1 MDVTVLTVLLILVA
15 TVVMLVFE
23 LVSIEVAALLCM
35 LALGWSGILEP
46 SEVFAGFSSNA
57 VIAMMAVMIMGK
69 GIART
74 GIMDQFSQTVL
85 RWVGTSRSKVIV
97 SMSLSVGILS
107 GFIQNIGAAALFL
120 PGILNISRK
129 GRMPASTL
137 IMPIGFAAIL
147 GGTISMVGSG
157 PLILVND
164 LLDNAG
170 LAAYDLFSVTPVGI
184 MLLLSGIAF
193 FLVFGKYVLPDSAPD
208 GNPLSEQDKLVAA
221 LQLPNQIRHYIVP
234 PNSPLIG
241 MTTERSG
248 VWDVYKLH
256 ILGIARD
263 RHVEYAPWRE
273 RKFEAGQE
281 LALLGN
287 EEEALRFATV
297 HQLVEQKKP
306 YPFTNLHDPDS
317 AGFAEI
323 IIPPRSAIVGQSM
336 RQFGLRK
343 RYAVEPVMLFS
354 KGETLRGD
362 FSDHPLLT
370 GDTIIVHGLWE
381 KIHDMNAGS
390 DFVVATPFTVRKVNR
405 SKAWIAL
412 LCFLGAIALALSGA
426 SISMAFLTGAI
437 AMVLTRV
444 LTIQEAFQ
452 AIEWKVVFL
461 IAGLIPLGIAM
472 EKSGAATLLAEKVM
486 ALVQGG
492 HPFLIVLAVALLS
505 TLFSLF
511 MTNVGAIVVLA
522 PLVMAMAQIA
532 GLDPRPLVLLAAVST
547 ANSFI
552 LPTHQVNALLM
563 PSGGYRNADY
573 FRAGGGMTLIFLT
586 VVIIM
591 FYFFYL

>member
-1 MDVTVLTVLLILVA
+1 MDETILTVLIILAVTIVLLI
-15 TVVMLVFE
+15 FE
-23 LVSIEVAALLCM
+23 FVSIEVAALLCM
-35 LALGWSGILEP
+35 LSLGWSGILEP
-46 SEVFAGFSSNA
+46 NEVFAGFSSNA
-57 VIAMMAVMIMGK
+57 VIAMMAVMILGK

-74 GIMDQFSQTVL
+74 GIMDQFSQAVL
-85 RWVGTSRSKVIV
+85 RRVGTSRSKVIAF
-97 SMSLSVGILS
+97 MSFSVGILS

-147 GGTISMVGSG
+147 GGTLTMVGSG

-170 LAAYDLFSVTPVGI
+170 LPAFGLFSVTPVGI
-184 MLLLSGIAF
+184 LLLISGIAF
-193 FLVFGKYVLPDSAPD
+193 FLIFGKYVLPHAAPN
-208 GNPLSEQDKLVAA
+208 GSPLSEQDKLIAA
-221 LQLPNQIRHYIVP
+221 LHLPNQIRHFTVP

-241 MTTERSG
+241 KTTERSG
-248 VWDVYKLH
+248 VWDTYKLH

-263 RHVEYAPWRE
+263 RDVEYAPWRE
-273 RKFEAGQE
+273 RIFEAGQE
-281 LALLGN
+281 LALLGD
-287 EEEALRFATV
+287 EEEALRFAAV

-306 YPFTNLHDPDS
+306 CPFTNLHDPDS
-317 AGFAEI
+317 AGFAEVI
-323 IIPPRSAIVGQSM
+323 VPPRSTMVGQTM

-354 KGETLRGD
+354 KGEAFKED

-370 GDTIIVHGLWE
+370 GDTLIVHGLWE
-381 KIHDMNAGS
+381 KINDLKTGS
-390 DFVVATPFTVRKVNR
+390 DLVVATPFTVRKRDR

-412 LCFLGAIALALSGA
+412 LCFLGSVGLALSGA
-426 SISMAFLTGAI
+426 PLSLAFLTGAV
-437 AMVLTRV
+437 AMVLARV

-461 IAGLIPLGIAM
+461 IAGLIPLGLAM
-472 EKSGAATLLAEKVM
+472 QKSGAAAFLAEKVM
-486 ALVQGG
+486 SLVQGG
-492 HPFLIVLAVALLS
+492 HPFLIILTVALLS
-505 TLFSLF
+505 MLFSLF
-511 MTNVGAIVVLA
+511 MSNVGAIVVLA
-522 PLVMAMAQIA
+522 PLVMGMAQIA

-547 ANSFI
+547 SNSFI

-573 FRAGGGMTLIFLT
+573 LRAGGGMTLIFFT
-586 VVIIM
+586 VVIII